1 MDKAFAIRRAIYAI
15 QARGGEWGMP
25 ISRMGSG
32 ESGGKTQAAES
43 AHPEAISKRPDARR
57 LAVHP
62 GFPWKRRYPNL
73 CQLQELSAL
82 LINWLTVIKLSVASK
97 KNK

>member
-62 GFPWKRRYPNL
+62 EKAGYFVLFNEVTCDRMVDWD
-73 CQLQELSAL
+73 
-82 LINWLTVIKLSVASK
+82 TVF
-97 KNK
+97 